1 MRNSAGDFAV
11 ARPPLACFL
20 PGGGIDPGET
30 SEQTIVREAQ
40 EECGLVLKP
49 LSRIG
54 HAVEICY
61 SISDDAYY
69 EKDSTFLQALVIG
82 TTTSIERDHEL
93 VWMSL
98 PDALA
103 ALSHGS
109 HCWAIER
116 LLGRNT

>member
-11 ARPPLACFL
+11 ARTPVACFL

-30 SEQTIVREAQ
+30 PEQTVIREAK
-40 EECGLVLKP
+40 EECGLVLSP

-54 HAVEICY
+54 QAIEICY
-61 SISDDAYY
+61 SISDEAYY
-69 EKDSTFLQALVIG
+69 EKDSTFLEAVVTG
-82 TTTSIERDHEL
+82 TTTSVEPDHEL

-98 PDALA
+98 EDALA

-116 LLGRNT
+116 LLGRNS

>member
-11 ARPPLACFL
+11 ARTPVACFL

-30 SEQTIVREAQ
+30 PEQTVVREAK
-40 EECGLVLKP
+40 EECGLVLSP

-54 HAVEICY
+54 RAIEVCY
-61 SISDDAYY
+61 SISDVAYY
-69 EKDSTFLQALVIG
+69 EKDSTFLEAVVTG
-82 TTTSIERDHEL
+82 TTTSIEPDHEL

-98 PDALA
+98 RDALA

-109 HCWAIER
+109 HCWAIEQ
-116 LLGRNT
+116 LLGRNS